1 MELIKTINVT
11 LLERICSA
19 CASNLER
26 PIREEQK
33 CLPTGSG
40 CRRRLARGSG
50 VQTTW
55 RNFKVNGGD
64 DKETH
69 SENLKFSQQTVC
81 TMAET
86 ELNTVSY
93 RNDIVFSNGE
103 KYQ

>member
-33 CLPTGSG
+33 CL
-40 CRRRLARGSG
+40 RLEAVVAAGWRAARGSG
-50 VQTTW
+50 VQTTC
-55 RNFKVNGGD
+55 RNFKVNGDD

-69 SENLKFSQQTVC
+69 SETLKFSQLQFAPWQKLNSTPFL
-81 TMAET
+81 T
-86 ELNTVSY
+86 EM
-93 RNDIVFSNGE
+93 I
-103 KYQ
+103 